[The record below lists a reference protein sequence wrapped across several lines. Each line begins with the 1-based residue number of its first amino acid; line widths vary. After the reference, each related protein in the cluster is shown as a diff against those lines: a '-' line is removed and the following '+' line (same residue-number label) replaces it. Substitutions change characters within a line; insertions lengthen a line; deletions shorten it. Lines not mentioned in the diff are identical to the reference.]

1 MKDDVLN
8 SMVEVTLSE
17 RDDFLKIRETLT
29 RIGIASKNSQTLTQ
43 TCHILHKKGKYYIP
57 HFKEMFMLD
66 GKGSNFSDEDQARR
80 NTIVNLL
87 EEWKLIAVV
96 EPESVQGNV
105 ADLSSIK
112 IIPFAEK
119 SNWNLVSKYT
129 VGVKR

>member
-87 EEWKLIAVV
+87 EEWKLITVV